1 MNTALQPIPAP
12 ACLHCGTTTAEL
24 IDGYCDETD
33 ACHRLG
39 VAAERERLECEE
51 EMQHG
56 FVCVC
61 GAHKEVQ

>member
-1 MNTALQPIPAP
+1 MNTALALNPAP

-33 ACHRLG
+33 VCHRLG
-39 VAAERERLECEE
+39 VAAERERMECAE
-51 EMQHG
+51 EMEHG

-61 GAHKEVQ
+61 SQHEGVR